1 MSDGT
6 YSGYMM
12 GGERHGAGTL
22 VDKNLRW
29 RMEGIWC
36 KNLGFIGNG
45 MKEFNDGEIQQ
56 GKFVK
61 SRF

>member
-45 MKEFNDGEIQQ
+45 MK
-56 GKFVK
+56 
-61 SRF
+61 